1 MKKMILDLD
10 TGVDDALAISY
21 ALGSPEVELIGITGT
36 YGNVLVEQG
45 VRNAL
50 AVTDLLGH
58 PEVKVYQGL
67 SHSSTTD
74 HFEVLPVSAFIHGDN
89 GIGDVDIPDSNRS
102 VETESAVD
110 FIIDAVKTYGKDLI
124 YVPTGPMTNI
134 EAALKKAP
142 EIKDEIGRVV
152 LMGGAL
158 TVPGNCNACM
168 EANISQDPEA
178 ADYLF
183 RSGTPTTMIGLDVT
197 LQTLLTYK
205 ETQQWRD
212 LGTKAGKFLA
222 DILLGRES
230 PERCHGLQHLLPGS
244 GAPRAEGREQCH
256 GTLRKQPRFGLS
268 GRSGARD
275 ARNGRRSPCVGRFRG
290 AGGRHQGGVGC
301 QRGRGRGCPRGEQGG
316 KVFHA
321 AEQGE
326 GTLLRHL
333 GVEKPPGPEGKFVG
347 RDLCGIRDVE
357 RREAQFAHLLEV
369 EVAGES
375 VVATLGPR
383 QRAERRKAHAVVQ
396 SAGAAVETHRIGH
409 GAVTLAAKGPE
420 QRRHAGG
427 MVHRLRT
434 ICAWEAPRG
443 SYVRIRRSEARRARI
458 RCRSKARC
466 TSPDRP
472 RGT

>member
-1 MKKMILDLD
+1 MKKLILDLD

-67 SHSSTTD
+67 PHSSTTD

-110 FIIDAVKTYGKDLI
+110 FIIDAVKTYGKDLV

-142 EIKDEIGRVV
+142 EIKDEIGQIV

-197 LQTLLTYK
+197 HQTALTHEK
-205 ETQQWRD
+205 AHEWAS
-212 LGTKAGKFLA
+212 LGTPAGDFLVTMT
-222 DILLGRES
+222 DYYIDFYLKNQ
-230 PERCHGLQHLLPGS
+230 PEIRGCGLHDPLAVAAALDPSLVTTFGFNLQVDL
-244 GAPRAEGREQCH
+244 EG
-256 GTLRKQPRFGLS
+256 P
-268 GRSGARD
+268 
-275 ARNGRRSPCVGRFRG
+275 FRG
-290 AGGRHQGGVGC
+290 RTIGDRSRLQDPDKHTQVA
-301 QRGRGRGCPRGEQGG
+301 
-316 KVFHA
+316 
-321 AEQGE
+321 
-326 GTLLRHL
+326 L
-333 GVEKPPGPEGKFVG
+333 GVDVPEFLDRFMG
-347 RDLCGIRDVE
+347 RV
-357 RREAQFAHLLEV
+357 
-369 EVAGES
+369 
-375 VVATLGPR
+375 T
-383 QRAERRKAHAVVQ
+383 
-396 SAGAAVETHRIGH
+396 AA
-409 GAVTLAAKGPE
+409 
-420 QRRHAGG
+420 
-427 MVHRLRT
+427 
-434 ICAWEAPRG
+434 
-443 SYVRIRRSEARRARI
+443 AR
-458 RCRSKARC
+458 
-466 TSPDRP
+466 
-472 RGT
+472 

>member
-21 ALGSPEVELIGITGT
+21 ALGSPEIELIGITGT

-67 SHSSTTD
+67 PHSSTTD
-74 HFEVLPVSAFIHGDN
+74 HFEVLPISAFIHGDN
-89 GIGDVDIPDSNRS
+89 GIGDVEIPDSNRS

-110 FIIDAVKTYGKDLI
+110 FIIDAVKTYGKDLV

-142 EIKDEIGRVV
+142 EIKDEIGQIV

-183 RSGTPTTMIGLDVT
+183 RSGAPTTMIGLDVT

-222 DILLGRES
+222 DMTDFYIKAYETTSPHLGG
-230 PERCHGLQHLLPGS
+230 CGLHDPLAVGVAVDP
-244 GAPRAEGREQCH
+244 
-256 GTLRKQPRFGLS
+256 TLVTTLDINMKVDVDGPT
-268 GRSGARD
+268 
-275 ARNGRRSPCVGRFRG
+275 
-290 AGGRHQGGVGC
+290 
-301 QRGRGRGCPRGEQGG
+301 RGRTIGDETRLNDPASPQKRSERRLARKTFHGAFPAQPSPRNHHRNNRNTTSQKPSEEAKEELTCLPATQPQRQSTP
-316 KVFHA
+316 HH
-321 AEQGE
+321 
-326 GTLLRHL
+326 R
-333 GVEKPPGPEGKFVG
+333 KPPST
-347 RDLCGIRDVE
+347 RSTIR
-357 RREAQFAHLLEV
+357 
-369 EVAGES
+369 
-375 VVATLGPR
+375 
-383 QRAERRKAHAVVQ
+383 
-396 SAGAAVETHRIGH
+396 
-409 GAVTLAAKGPE
+409 
-420 QRRHAGG
+420 
-427 MVHRLRT
+427 
-434 ICAWEAPRG
+434 
-443 SYVRIRRSEARRARI
+443 
-458 RCRSKARC
+458 
-466 TSPDRP
+466 
-472 RGT
+472 